1 MDVLKDRV
9 EKIIK
14 AGANVVITTKGV
26 DDLAAKYFVEN
37 NILAFRRIDKSD
49 LRRIAKA
56 CGASV
61 VTTMAQG
68 DGEEL
73 FESSWLGEAGEVYEE
88 PVGDWDYFFIE
99 VQNLLAFNPLGFH
112 QAKCLHHFIERC
124 QRLHD

>member
-37 NILAFRRIDKSD
+37 NIIAFRRIDKQD

-56 CGASV
+56 CGAAV

-68 DGEEL
+68 DGEEI
-73 FESSWLGEAGEVYEE
+73 FDPAWLGEAENVYEE

-99 VQNLLAFNPLGFH
+99 GFSKQSVCTILLRGANDFMTDEL
-112 QAKCLHHFIERC
+112 ER
-124 QRLHD
+124 